1 MSADHNLPPGASG
14 GQGAAAQFNARFG
27 QMNINAQP
35 FVPNVQAQPFVSI
48 GGGLHGYS
56 YGGYPMPGECWVGRV
71 CLLMVMVGKSLMFRT
86 DR

>member
-14 GQGAAAQFNARFG
+14 GQGTAAQFNARFG

-35 FVPNVQAQPFVSI
+35 FIPNVQAQQFVSI

-56 YGGYPMPGECWVGRV
+56 YGGYPMPGEFWESVFVVGR
-71 CLLMVMVGKSLMFRT
+71 CP
-86 DR
+86 